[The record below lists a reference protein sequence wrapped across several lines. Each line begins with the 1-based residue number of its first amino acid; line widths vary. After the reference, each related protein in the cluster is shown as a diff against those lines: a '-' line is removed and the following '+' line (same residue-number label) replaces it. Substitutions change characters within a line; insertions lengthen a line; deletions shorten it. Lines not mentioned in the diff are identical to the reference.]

1 MHYPGSHGPSTAT
14 KKRPPNQWQ
23 SKRGTPRTAGHD
35 LSRRLCGPLKSM
47 LECQAMPKKQLR
59 TTSGLS
65 GQEEQRKLQSFFCGL
80 KNRDMMAGSAKK
92 AGYVCFKALM
102 FWWQIKS
109 KIV

>member
-1 MHYPGSHGPSTAT
+1 
-14 KKRPPNQWQ
+14 
-23 SKRGTPRTAGHD
+23 
-35 LSRRLCGPLKSM
+35 
-47 LECQAMPKKQLR
+47 MPKKQLR

-80 KNRDMMAGSAKK
+80 KNRDIMAGYAKK